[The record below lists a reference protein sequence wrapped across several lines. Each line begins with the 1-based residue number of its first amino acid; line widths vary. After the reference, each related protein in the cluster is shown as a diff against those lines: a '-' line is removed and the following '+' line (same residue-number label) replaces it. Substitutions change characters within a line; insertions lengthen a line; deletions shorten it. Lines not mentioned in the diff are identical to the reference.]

1 MRTFR
6 IRILNSHPQLKELQ
20 SVQTQAFWQAGAV
33 PVCTNTL
40 TRTIC
45 RRKPAQSIDAP
56 CSQAGTAD
64 RKRRTTAAET
74 AVETAVETAAVVLPG
89 GTIGPDGGDKYRK
102 KDKEKWKRHRK
113 KKYLRIIL

>member
-74 AVETAVETAAVVLPG
+74 AVETAAVVLPG